1 MARNES
7 PEVAAAAQE
16 NVEGGASSQ
25 VKTMVKEAEANVEAT
40 KRSELEATF
49 DRTLKGMLENAEFKS
64 DLDRDAWETTMDMAK
79 DLVVNEVM
87 GQDDPHQ
94 KLVELV
100 LDNKRVEG
108 LIETAA
114 DAEEKD
120 EAIKAEW
127 KQAVNTAKKMDQM
140 YDAGKDLFHL
150 LSETEA
156 FARVKDLEAKTEKL
170 KDRLIADAFLKA
182 EKNGT
187 EAADE
192 LYELMGNEAYIVETA
207 EDMFLEQEMAE
218 TEDEIKV
225 QEAREV
231 AEAQAAVENAA
242 GAETEIGASGMQEL
256 KKQFEVVANTPDID
270 FTWDQLVAAPAKPTG
285 FFGKVGTFL
294 SRVPLIGGLFGGK
307 SPRDKMIEA
316 VNNAYYQYEV
326 SGATEVKPIGAAYK
340 QEDAGSKTKS
350 ELGQ

>member
-1 MARNES
+1 MARKES

-64 DLDRDAWETTMDMAK
+64 DLDRDAWEMTMDMAK

-207 EDMFLEQEMAE
+207 EEMFLKQENEVA
-218 TEDEIKV
+218 K
-225 QEAREV
+225 ARET
-231 AEAQAAVENAA
+231 AEAQASVEDAA

-294 SRVPLIGGLFGGK
+294 SRVPLIGSLFGVK